1 MKKILFFIC
10 FLFGSFIVLAQSD
23 AAAKYASTITGNNL
37 QKHLSIIA
45 SAEMEG
51 RETGTEGQRKAAAY
65 IETQYK
71 SIGLKT
77 VSSLNGYQQF
87 YPLYQDSLKT
97 GNLTV
102 AGKTAE
108 YGKDF
113 IISMSS
119 NESGS
124 FKGKKV
130 VFAGYGIDDEKYSD
144 YTGLDVKGKI
154 VIIFLGEPKKD
165 GKYFLSGTTRA
176 GVWTFPG
183 ITKKLEI
190 AAAKG
195 ATGVLVINPTQS
207 TFNERAVANG
217 KKTGVYYPRA
227 KAGTKSLNFA
237 QLSHAF
243 AKTIVGNN
251 FDTLLKIVNKRNNRK
266 SMEN

>member
-1 MKKILFFIC
+1 MKRVLFFIC
-10 FLFGSFIVLAQSD
+10 LLAGISISFAQTD
-23 AAAKYASTITGNNL
+23 PAKYAATITGSNL
-37 QKHLSIIA
+37 KTHLSIIA
-45 SAEMEG
+45 GAEMEG

-65 IETQYK
+65 IEAQYK
-71 SIGLKT
+71 KMGLKT
-77 VSSLNGYQQF
+77 VPALNGYQQF

-102 AGKTAE
+102 AGKVAE

-113 IISMSS
+113 IIQMNN
-119 NESGS
+119 NETGK
-124 FKGKKV
+124 FKGKKI

-165 GKYFLSGTTRA
+165 GNYILTGTKRS

-183 ITKKLEI
+183 VAKKL
-190 AAAKG
+190 AAATAKG
-195 ATGVLVINPTQS
+195 AAGMLVINPTQE

-217 KKTGVYYPRA
+217 KKTGVYFPRESEAA
-227 KAGTKSLNFA
+227 KRLNFA

-243 AKTIVGNN
+243 AKNIIGNMMLARISVSSA
-251 FDTLLKIVNKRNNRK
+251 FK
-266 SMEN
+266 